1 MRIANTTTH
10 CAHLHSNET
19 GALWTSST
27 ARFRARTRGL
37 ILKHTVRGEF
47 RRGKGERRSWGESP
61 PWWASAGSHSEGEGG
76 NGHMDLGGRRSRKK
90 GWSGNVE
97 NRTTGTEG
105 QRTDASPQQRG
116 GREGRREEGEKAQTP
131 RAFLP
136 STFRGTKS
144 KDIVKWLREKE
155 KKMKKHRKEHKKNGD
170 KLKCLSR
177 ITWDIREA
185 LWMGQKHFFFLKVI
199 QYTNLQMQEFLQKQ
213 QNTKWSKIK
222 KANIQP
228 GHHQKRKKKK
238 QRQGITSS
246 QRGK

>member
-61 PWWASAGSHSEGEGG
+61 PWWGSAGSHSEGEGG

-105 QRTDASPQQRG
+105 QTHWCLPPAKR
-116 GREGRREEGEKAQTP
+116 REGRKEGRGGKSP
-131 RAFLP
+131 NSMCI
-136 STFRGTKS
+136 STLNCYCWFRGTKS

-222 KANIQP
+222 KANL
-228 GHHQKRKKKK
+228 
-238 QRQGITSS
+238 
-246 QRGK
+246 